1 MTIDGYVDVAEE
13 ESSLFCAVLNQPISV
28 GIDGGAWD
36 FQLYTSVSIIS
47 ASFIIHIFM
56 KCGLSE
62 FSSVVTFIYLYLIK
76 RIEGTNYNHNHN
88 QIPISISCFN
98 LEHITSIRRRDTIKS
113 SPNNVPQKMGT
124 VVSSETER

>member
-13 ESSLFCAVLNQPISV
+13 ESALFCAVLNQPISV
-28 GIDGGAWD
+28 GIDGSAWD
-36 FQLYTSVSIIS
+36 FQLYTSVSIIP
-47 ASFIIHIFM
+47 ASFILHIFM

-76 RIEGTNYNHNHN
+76 RIEGTNYNRN

-98 LEHITSIRRRDTIKS
+98 LEHITSISKRHDKIIPK
-113 SPNNVPQKMGT
+113 
-124 VVSSETER
+124 